1 MDKLITRRE
10 VEELTGITRSTIYR
24 LMATPASRFPLALRI
39 GRSVRWSREEILEFV
54 RTRERWT
61 SQTGRRDAA

>member
-24 LMATPASRFPLALRI
+24 EMASGRFPLALRI
-39 GRSVRWSREEILEFV
+39 GRRSVRWRSGEIVAWMEA
-54 RTRERWT
+54 RERWAGEG
-61 SQTGRRDAA
+61 GRRDTA